1 MNILIVIEVWYV
13 ANLVACLINGMW
25 PTLLPAL
32 LIYYKNF
39 VVSNKN
45 LMV

>member
-13 ANLVACLINGMW
+13 DNLVAYLINGMW
-25 PTLLPAL
+25 TTLLPTL
-32 LIYYKNF
+32 LIYYKN
-39 VVSNKN
+39 